1 MNFFTI
7 IFLSLIQVSFAST
20 KANVEPSAQLNTD
33 KIVLSKSDHIIAEQ
47 LVNMIK
53 FTTKA
58 YVNTGIL
65 SKVIT
70 ETQKSKNFSVFVPWL
85 KEIQEISKITTTN
98 AFLSHCR
105 HYIEKKQVQPLER
118 MLERIAGNYC
128 RERALQSISREIEKT
143 KNLSEESNLFIQEHL
158 KFFLTKKNKKNFA
171 YFLQTQSARPE
182 ILKKLSQE
190 VTTFSVQHEIVPSHE
205 VLKDIVINEQITK
218 LIQDKGFNP
227 LQHQNVF
234 YAEFGK
240 LIELGYKVLDT
251 KPTEDKV
258 RDNYQFLKNYF
269 DLNQDHLP
277 VPLCLTRLNDF
288 AKAVFRNGYKDLSRD
303 IFKFII
309 KKNDK
314 EILEDAL
321 FFYLWTH
328 LYFNEFKD
336 AQKLANQ
343 FGLIKNSKKIQD
355 ARLKFWIGVI
365 HEELGEKKEA
375 VTLYEDII
383 FNNPLSYYGIM
394 SNKKLQHIK
403 PDSRA
408 VTFYASNSVL
418 DSGVQS
424 LNINDL
430 DEDHIS
436 SLVRL
441 KAWAT
446 IDSAKLLR
454 IELKRLNN
462 HSMPSYLVKNSTEKQ
477 FFLRSDLHLLNA
489 KIIQN
494 SENYLAT
501 FRYLY
506 EVLEKKEVLFNRHL
520 LETLYPKPYLELLT
534 KTIKKQAFDPII
546 VLSLIRQESV
556 FNPEAR
562 SPVGARGLMQLM
574 PKTARRYKKSVGD
587 RQLVNPELNI
597 ELGTKYFTT
606 LMKRYDGNLVYV
618 LSAYNAGEARVER
631 WKTQYFDTDQ
641 SILKNIEA
649 IPFLETRNYVKLI
662 FRNIFFYKLL
672 LENSDQLADS
682 REINKIFD
690 VHLGFNK

>member
-1 MNFFTI
+1 M
-7 IFLSLIQVSFAST
+7 A
-20 KANVEPSAQLNTD
+20 
-33 KIVLSKSDHIIAEQ
+33 
-47 LVNMIK
+47 
-53 FTTKA
+53 
-58 YVNTGIL
+58 
-65 SKVIT
+65 
-70 ETQKSKNFSVFVPWL
+70 
-85 KEIQEISKITTTN
+85 
-98 AFLSHCR
+98 
-105 HYIEKKQVQPLER
+105 
-118 MLERIAGNYC
+118 
-128 RERALQSISREIEKT
+128 
-143 KNLSEESNLFIQEHL
+143 
-158 KFFLTKKNKKNFA
+158 
-171 YFLQTQSARPE
+171 
-182 ILKKLSQE
+182 
-190 VTTFSVQHEIVPSHE
+190 
-205 VLKDIVINEQITK
+205 
-218 LIQDKGFNP
+218 
-227 LQHQNVF
+227 
-234 YAEFGK
+234 
-240 LIELGYKVLDT
+240 
-251 KPTEDKV
+251 
-258 RDNYQFLKNYF
+258 
-269 DLNQDHLP
+269 
-277 VPLCLTRLNDF
+277 
-288 AKAVFRNGYKDLSRD
+288 
-303 IFKFII
+303 
-309 KKNDK
+309 
-314 EILEDAL
+314 
-321 FFYLWTH
+321 
-328 LYFNEFKD
+328 
-336 AQKLANQ
+336 
-343 FGLIKNSKKIQD
+343 
-355 ARLKFWIGVI
+355 
-365 HEELGEKKEA
+365 
-375 VTLYEDII
+375 
-383 FNNPLSYYGIM
+383 
-394 SNKKLQHIK
+394 NKKLQHIK

-430 DEDHIS
+430 DEDHVA

-454 IELKRLNN
+454 IELKRINN
-462 HSMPSYLVKNSTEKQ
+462 HSMPEYLVKNSSEKQ

-506 EVLEKKEVLFNRHL
+506 DVLEKKEVLFNRHL

-574 PKTARRYKKSVGD
+574 PRTARRYKKTVGD
-587 RQLVNPELNI
+587 KQLVNPELNI